1 MKTVTFR
8 QLRVFVEVA
17 RNLSFVRAAERLH
30 LTPPAVTM
38 QVKELEA
45 AIELPLFDREGR
57 KVSLTTAGEYFL
69 VYAKRLLATLKEADD
84 AMARLRKLESGTLTV
99 GMVATA
105 KYFVPHLLARFREE
119 HPNVELRLQV
129 GTNREELV
137 GLLQQ
142 GDVDLAIM
150 GRPPKELAAR
160 AEPFAAHPHV
170 FVAPPGHPI
179 LAIGHPP
186 VAALAPYALIVR
198 EPASGTRALMD
209 RFFQDHRLEP
219 RIAMEM
225 PSNETIK
232 QAVMAGMGL
241 SFLSLHTIGLELNC
255 GLLELVR
262 VEDSPVI
269 RTWNVVHLQSKVLS
283 PAAEALRY
291 FVLEHG
297 EGFLG
302 AHDRPFL
309 ADWGAG
315 GPVAAAPAGKR
326 TSPRAATRE
335 RGAGRP

>member
-17 RNLSFVRAAERLH
+17 RHLSFVRASESLH

-38 QVKELEA
+38 QVKELES

-69 VYAKRLLATLKEADD
+69 VFAKRLLATLKDADD
-84 AMARLRKLESGTLTV
+84 AMARFRKLESGVLSV
-99 GMVATA
+99 GMVGTA
-105 KYFVPHLLARFREE
+105 KYFVPRLLTRFREE
-119 HPNVELRLQV
+119 HPGVELRLRV
-129 GTNREELV
+129 GSNREELV
-137 GLLQQ
+137 AMLQQ
-142 GDVDLAIM
+142 GEVDLAIM
-150 GRPPKELAAR
+150 GRPPKEMATR

-170 FVAPPGHPI
+170 FVAPPRHPI

-186 VAALAPYALIVR
+186 LSAVAAYPLIVR

-209 RFFQDHRLEP
+209 RFFQDHRVEP

-241 SFLSLHTIGLELNC
+241 SFLSLHTLGLELRC
-255 GLLELVR
+255 GLIEIVH
-262 VEDSPVI
+262 VEDTPIV
-269 RTWNVVHLQSKVLS
+269 RTWNIVHMQSKILS

-297 EGFLG
+297 ETHL
-302 AHDRPFL
+302 AEHDRPWME
-309 ADWGAG
+309 ATQPAQAPG
-315 GPVAAAPAGKR
+315 GP
-326 TSPRAATRE
+326 
-335 RGAGRP
+335 